1 MNIDDFIIKE
11 DVFILDEH
19 ELKNASGKV
28 ITRFDAKKLEE
39 IALRNNKRISDTGD
53 EIPLV
58 IGHTKDGASEK
69 DQPELVGYASNLQV
83 KDFFSTGRKAI
94 SATFRYFK
102 GSVERAKLFP
112 RRSVELWLS
121 DGKLDPISL
130 LGASTPERDLGL
142 VQFKKRGPKKYS
154 RTMPMTNSQDSADI
168 VSAVVSAMSQSDVW
182 MWVQQQMRGEQ
193 GQQMGIDDSLLPAN
207 EEEDL
212 MPEEMPE
219 EAMPEEAMVEEA
231 PEEEYPEEG
240 MEEPQEGIEGDPDES
255 AVPEE
260 EEDLE
265 SAGIS
270 QKKGPVKMSKTE
282 EGNIKIRLSRIEKE
296 NGELVAKLSDA
307 QKAVEDIRIKYQ
319 KAQRERDIVSLEH
332 DGYILDRAEEMDHVA
347 LLDEATYG
355 KHLDIIKKRY
365 QRAPVGAGSFSI
377 AESAAKASPS
387 AGRSKEE
394 ISGIVQY
401 ALDNGVTYEAA
412 LSKNSK

>member
-28 ITRFDAKKLEE
+28 ITKFDAKKLEE

-83 KDFFSTGRKAI
+83 KDFFDTGRKAI

-154 RTMPMTNSQDSADI
+154 RTMPMPMTTSQDSADI

-193 GQQMGIDDSLLPAN
+193 GQQMGIDDSLLPPN

-212 MPEEMPE
+212 MPEE
-219 EAMPEEAMVEEA
+219 MPEEAMVEEA

-240 MEEPQEGIEGDPDES
+240 LEESQEGFEGDPDES

-265 SAGIS
+265 SAGVP

-282 EGNIKIRLSRIEKE
+282 EGNIKIRLSRVEKE

-307 QKAVEDIRIKYQ
+307 QKAVEDIRLKYQ

-332 DGYILDRAEEMDHVA
+332 DGYILDRAEELDHVA

-365 QRAPVGAGSFSI
+365 QRAPIGAGSFSI
-377 AESAAKASPS
+377 AESAAKANTG
-387 AGRSKEE
+387 GRSKEE

>member
-1 MNIDDFIIKE
+1 
-11 DVFILDEH
+11 
-19 ELKNASGKV
+19 
-28 ITRFDAKKLEE
+28 
-39 IALRNNKRISDTGD
+39 
-53 EIPLV
+53 
-58 IGHTKDGASEK
+58 
-69 DQPELVGYASNLQV
+69 
-83 KDFFSTGRKAI
+83 
-94 SATFRYFK
+94 
-102 GSVERAKLFP
+102 
-112 RRSVELWLS
+112 
-121 DGKLDPISL
+121 
-130 LGASTPERDLGL
+130 
-142 VQFKKRGPKKYS
+142 
-154 RTMPMTNSQDSADI
+154 MTNQQDSADI

-219 EAMPEEAMVEEA
+219 EAMVEEA
-231 PEEEYPEEG
+231 PLEEEG
-240 MEEPQEGIEGDPDES
+240 MEDEYMEESQEEEGDPDES
-255 AVPEE
+255 AIPEEE

-265 SAGIS
+265 SAGVP
-270 QKKGPVKMSKTE
+270 QKKGQVKMSKIEMVPVKMTKSE
-282 EGNIKIRLSRIEKE
+282 EGNIKIRLSRVEKE

-307 QKAVEDIRIKYQ
+307 QKAVEDIRLKYQ

-377 AESAAKASPS
+377 AESAAKASTG
-387 AGRSKEE
+387 GRSKEE

>member
-39 IALRNNKRISDTGD
+39 IASRNNKRISDTGD
-53 EIPLV
+53 ENPLV

>member
-1 MNIDDFIIKE
+1 
-11 DVFILDEH
+11 
-19 ELKNASGKV
+19 
-28 ITRFDAKKLEE
+28 
-39 IALRNNKRISDTGD
+39 
-53 EIPLV
+53 
-58 IGHTKDGASEK
+58 
-69 DQPELVGYASNLQV
+69 
-83 KDFFSTGRKAI
+83 
-94 SATFRYFK
+94 
-102 GSVERAKLFP
+102 
-112 RRSVELWLS
+112 
-121 DGKLDPISL
+121 
-130 LGASTPERDLGL
+130 
-142 VQFKKRGPKKYS
+142 
-154 RTMPMTNSQDSADI
+154 MTNSQDSADI

-355 KHLDIIKKRY
+355 KHIDIIKKRY

-377 AESAAKASPS
+377 AESAAKASTG
-387 AGRSKEE
+387 GRSKEE

>member
-28 ITRFDAKKLEE
+28 ITKFDAKKLEE

-83 KDFFSTGRKAI
+83 KDFFGTGRKAI

-377 AESAAKASPS
+377 AESAAKASTG
-387 AGRSKEE
+387 GRSKEE